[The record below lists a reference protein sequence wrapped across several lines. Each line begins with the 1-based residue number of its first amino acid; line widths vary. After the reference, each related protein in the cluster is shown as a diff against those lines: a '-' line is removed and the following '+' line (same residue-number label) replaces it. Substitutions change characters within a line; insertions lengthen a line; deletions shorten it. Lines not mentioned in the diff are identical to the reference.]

1 MKIIEYTSTKLTIQQ
16 NAPARHWLMGVIF
29 ILVGLVVLAGPEQLT
44 TFKCTRLNVNQG
56 SCELVHSSLIAS
68 DVKTFSL
75 ESIQAA
81 KLEINSNFSEPTSR
95 LVLVTK
101 TENIPINHEFK
112 SNLKHQENIQEKI
125 NNFLNNKK
133 TTEVNLEIVED
144 SRIFSYVFGS
154 LFISA
159 GLIGSGLMTQ
169 QFTCNFDKT
178 VGAVTLTKK
187 GLFWKR
193 SQKKTTSEIFGLHVE
208 NNKKQ
213 SDKKKYRLSLV
224 LTSGQKLNLGQQY
237 ELSRGETQKLI
248 DCITTFLNV
257 GVTNMW

>member
-1 MKIIEYTSTKLTIQQ
+1 MKILEYTSTKLTIQQ
-16 NAPARHWLMGVIF
+16 NAPARHWIIGVIF
-29 ILVGLVVLAGPEQLT
+29 ILVGGVAIAGPEQLT
-44 TFKCTRLNVNQG
+44 TFKCDRLNMKQG
-56 SCELVHSSLIAS
+56 SCELVHSSLITS

-75 ESIQAA
+75 ESIQEA
-81 KLEINSNFSEPTSR
+81 KIENNPNYQDQASR
-95 LVLVTK
+95 LILVTK
-101 TENIPINHEFK
+101 TEQIPIISEYRFNFE
-112 SNLKHQENIQEKI
+112 HQTNAMQQI
-125 NNFLNNKK
+125 NSFLS
-133 TTEVNLEIVED
+133 TSTQPSLEIVED

-154 LFISA
+154 LFIIA

-169 QFTCNFDKT
+169 QCTCNFDKT

-187 GLFWKR
+187 GLFWQR
-193 SQKKTTSEIFGLHVE
+193 SQKRTTSEIFGLHVE
-208 NNKKQ
+208 NNNKQ

-237 ELSRGETQKLI
+237 ELTRSETQKLI

>member
-1 MKIIEYTSTKLTIQQ
+1 MKILEYTSTKLTIQQ
-16 NAPARHWLMGVIF
+16 NAPARHWIIGMIF
-29 ILVGLVVLAGPEQLT
+29 ILVGLVAIAGPEQLT
-44 TFKCTRLNVNQG
+44 TFKCDRLNMNQG

-75 ESIQAA
+75 ESIQEA
-81 KLEINSNFSEPTSR
+81 KIEINPNSQEQASR
-95 LVLVTK
+95 LILVIK
-101 TENIPINHEFK
+101 TEQIPIISEYS
-112 SNLKHQENIQEKI
+112 SNIEYQTNAMQKI
-125 NNFLNNKK
+125 NNFLR
-133 TTEVNLEIVED
+133 TSTQPSLEIVED

-154 LFISA
+154 LFIIA
-159 GLIGSGLMTQ
+159 GLVGSGLMTQ
-169 QFTCNFDKT
+169 QCTCNFDKT

-187 GLFWKR
+187 GLLWKR
-193 SQKKTTSEIFGLHVE
+193 SQKRTTSEIFGLHVE
-208 NNKKQ
+208 TNKKQ

-237 ELSRGETQKLI
+237 ELSRSETQNLI